1 MKMSYDQDMETRR
14 TLYICEDCE
23 VTLVGLKAIFEAN
36 GWSVVGTAGN
46 AEAAIDA
53 IPKLQP
59 DVVVMDLTL
68 PRKDGMSAI
77 KDIKQVYPDAQIL
90 VVSATAE
97 DHQLFAA
104 LSNGASGYCLKN
116 STATEL
122 CEAAEAVRQGHGWL
136 QNSVRER
143 VFNASHQGAPATQ
156 NAVSGL
162 SAREAEVLGLIAEG
176 KTNQEIAAVLFISVQ
191 TVKTHVARI
200 MDKLNCADR
209 TQVAVKAIRQGLA

>member
-1 MKMSYDQDMETRR
+1 MGSPH

-23 VTLVGLKAIFEAN
+23 VTLVGLKTIFEAS

-46 AEAAIDA
+46 AETAIDE

-59 DVVVMDLTL
+59 GVVIMDLTL
-68 PRKDGMSAI
+68 PRQDGMSAI
-77 KDIKQVYPDAQIL
+77 KDIKQVYPAAQIL

-97 DHQLFAA
+97 DYQLFAA

-116 STATEL
+116 STPTEL

-143 VFNASHQGAPATQ
+143 VFNASHQCSPAAQ
-156 NAVSGL
+156 NAALSGL
-162 SAREAEVLGLIAEG
+162 SAREAEVLSLIAEG
-176 KTNQEIAAVLFISVQ
+176 KTNQEIADMLFISVQ